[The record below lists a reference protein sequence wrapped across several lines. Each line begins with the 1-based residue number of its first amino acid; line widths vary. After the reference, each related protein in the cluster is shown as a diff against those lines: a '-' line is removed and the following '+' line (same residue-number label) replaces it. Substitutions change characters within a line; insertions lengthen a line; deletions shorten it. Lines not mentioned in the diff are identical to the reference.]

1 MTTKKLLS
9 ILLSF
14 PAAVVIYIILHESGH
29 ALVALIA
36 GSSITEFSILHAHVS
51 YSGGQYSDFMIMLR
65 EAGGLLLPIIVSLI
79 CMIMYSEKISV
90 KIFHMLYI
98 LICFMPVGSLWVWMV
113 IPMLYVRGAAP
124 AGDDVTKFLDIFS
137 WYGNPTYVSIAA
149 LMLFF
154 GCMMLAFGKGIFQS
168 SLSLFRDPE
177 EQSAMSGQM
186 NV

>member
-29 ALVALIA
+29 SLVALIA

-51 YSGGQYSDFMIMLR
+51 YSGGRYSDFMIMLR
-65 EAGGLLLPIIVSLI
+65 EAGGMLLPVLVSVI
-79 CMIMYSEKISV
+79 CMVLYKKSISGKIY
-90 KIFHMLYI
+90 HMLYI
-98 LICFMPVGSLWVWMV
+98 LVCFMPVGSLGAWMV
-113 IPMLYVRGAAP
+113 IPMLYVRDAAP
-124 AGDDVTKFLDIFS
+124 AGDDVTKFLDAFS
-137 WYGNPTYVSIAA
+137 WYAHPTLVSIASLA
-149 LMLFF
+149 LFF
-154 GCMMLAFGKGIFQS
+154 GCMILAFSKGIIQS

-177 EQSAMSGQM
+177 DRSAMPGQM